1 VGGETRALKALEAL
15 WALRG
20 EQFSAFSAFS
30 ASSASAVGTLNA
42 LSRGAELPREVTVVR
57 IPTLSFII
65 AALLAA
71 PGASAQFTGLVT
83 PPPRPA
89 APVEM
94 IAAAG
99 AVDADTTAA
108 ARMTDMKAWVDSAA
122 VAVAAQA
129 PQDTATPPPV
139 VIETPAAAEPAP
151 QQEVTAFQEGAPAPN
166 TATVL
171 PALLLLG
178 AGLVAGGA
186 ALRRR

>member
-1 VGGETRALKALEAL
+1 M
-15 WALRG
+15 
-20 EQFSAFSAFS
+20 
-30 ASSASAVGTLNA
+30 
-42 LSRGAELPREVTVVR
+42 R
-57 IPTLSFII
+57 IPTLSFIV

-71 PGASAQFTGLVT
+71 PGASAQFTGVVT

-89 APVEM
+89 PPVEM
-94 IAAAG
+94 IAEAG

-108 ARMTDMKAWVDSAA
+108 ARMSDMKAWVDSAA
-122 VAVAAQA
+122 VAVAALA
-129 PQDTATPPPV
+129 PQDTATPPAV
-139 VIETPAAAEPAP
+139 VIETPAAEPAP
-151 QQEVTAFQEGAPAPN
+151 QQEVTAFREGAPAPD

>member
-1 VGGETRALKALEAL
+1 M
-15 WALRG
+15 
-20 EQFSAFSAFS
+20 
-30 ASSASAVGTLNA
+30 
-42 LSRGAELPREVTVVR
+42 R
-57 IPTLSFII
+57 IPTLSFIA
-65 AALLAA
+65 AALLAVPA
-71 PGASAQFTGLVT
+71 ASAQFTGLVT

-89 APVEM
+89 PPVEI
-94 IAAAG
+94 IAAGG
-99 AVDADTTAA
+99 AVAADTTAA

-129 PQDTATPPPV
+129 PQDTATPPV
-139 VIETPAAAEPAP
+139 VIETPAAADPAP

-178 AGLVAGGA
+178 AGLIAGGA